1 MPFYWAQRA
10 PCTQVVLSEYLL
22 TGHGAELCPWG
33 MKAELAACPSKMP
46 CFSGGH
52 HKTAREKPRGKQL
65 EAGAGAGSGRGRA
78 RKWGH

>member
-46 CFSGGH
+46 CPCH
-52 HKTAREKPRGKQL
+52 HKAAREKPRGKQL
-65 EAGAGAGSGRGRA
+65 AAGAGAGSGRGRA